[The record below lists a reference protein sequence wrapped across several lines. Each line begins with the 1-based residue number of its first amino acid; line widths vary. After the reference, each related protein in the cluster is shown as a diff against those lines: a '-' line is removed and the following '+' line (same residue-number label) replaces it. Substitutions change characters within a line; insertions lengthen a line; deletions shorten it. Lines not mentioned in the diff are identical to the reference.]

1 MKTFG
6 YFAISMEY
14 FKNSEFPEVEGRG
27 MSDEPISQPRG
38 EVSGKPLEED
48 PATQERERQLEAW
61 MTDIKAFIRSID
73 ISKL

>member
-38 EVSGKPLEED
+38 EVGGKSLEED

>member
-6 YFAISMEY
+6 YSSISMEY
-14 FKNSEFPEVEGRG
+14 FKNREFPEVEGRG

-38 EVSGKPLEED
+38 EVSEKPLEED
-48 PATQERERQLEAW
+48 PGIQERERQQEAW